1 MKPIVYLVG
10 AGPGDPGLLTL
21 KGKTILETADVVIYD
36 SLINTKL
43 LDHVKQNSEL
53 IYVGKKLGNK
63 EASQEKINNLLVEN
77 AKTGKTVA
85 RLKGGDPFVF
95 GRGGEEAMALVE
107 AGITIEIVPGV
118 SSISAV
124 PAYSGIPLTHRS
136 FNSSFTVIT
145 GHEDPS
151 KTKSQLSWNSLA
163 KMNTLIFLMS
173 LNNLSKIMNKLI
185 KEKIPHDTPVMVTS
199 CGTMPS
205 QKTIIGTIS
214 NICKKL
220 EQNKQI
226 TTPAVIVV
234 GKIVSMRNKI
244 KWYEKKPLFG
254 KKILLTRAS
263 DQISEFSHLLN
274 DYGADGI
281 EFPTI
286 EIVPPKSWK
295 EVDKSIR
302 EFKSYDYIIFT
313 SVNGVKNF
321 FARLTFNDFD
331 SRIFHNKKIITIGEK
346 TAFELKKFG
355 LKPDIVPK
363 EYSAEGIL
371 DVLDSKKIMNKNFL
385 IPRAKIARDLLPKK
399 LKELNAKV
407 NVVSCYENKL
417 PEITSE
423 KKEEIKKM
431 LINKKID
438 VITFTSSSTVTNF
451 FKIFNNLKT
460 TIEKISIACIGPITA
475 DNVKSHG
482 LEPNIIAKK
491 YTTEGLIE
499 AMIDHLSNN

>member
-21 KGKTILETADVVIYD
+21 KGKKILETADVVIYD
-36 SLINTKL
+36 SLVNTKL
-43 LDHVKQNSEL
+43 LDHVKKNAEL
-53 IYVGKKLGNK
+53 IYVGKKLGSK
-63 EASQEKINNLLVEN
+63 EASQKEINNLLVKK
-77 AKTGKTVA
+77 AKTCKTVA

-95 GRGGEEAMALVE
+95 GRGGEEAMALVD

-136 FNSSFTVIT
+136 FNSSFAVIT
-145 GHEDPS
+145 GHEDPF
-151 KTKSQLSWNSLA
+151 KDKSQLSWNSLA
-163 KMNTLIFLMS
+163 KMKTLIFLMS
-173 LNNLSKIMNKLI
+173 LNNLSKIMKKLI
-185 KEKIPHDTPVMVTS
+185 KEKIPHDTPVMITS
-199 CGTMPS
+199 WGTMPS

-234 GKIVSMRNKI
+234 GEIVNLRNEI
-244 KWYEKKPLFG
+244 KWFEKKPLFG
-254 KKILLTRAS
+254 KKILVTRAS

-274 DYGADGI
+274 EYGADVI
-281 EFPTI
+281 ELPTI
-286 EIVPPKSWK
+286 EIVPPKSWAG
-295 EVDKSIR
+295 VDKSIK
-302 EFKSYDYIIFT
+302 EFKTYDYIIFT

-321 FARLTFNDFD
+321 LSRLTFNSFD
-331 SRIFHNKKIITIGEK
+331 SRIFHNKTIITIGEK
-346 TAFELKKFG
+346 TALELKKFG
-355 LKPDIVPK
+355 LEPDIIPK

-371 DVLDSKKIMNKNFL
+371 DVLDRKKIMNKNFL

-407 NVVSCYENKL
+407 NVVTCYENKL
-417 PEITSE
+417 PKITSE
-423 KKEEIKKM
+423 KKREIKKM
-431 LINKKID
+431 LKNNKID

-451 FKIFNNLKT
+451 FKIFNGIRINIGKVL
-460 TIEKISIACIGPITA
+460 IACIGPITA
-475 DNVKSHG
+475 KTLKDHG
-482 LEPNIIAKK
+482 LEPIIIAKK
-491 YTTEGLIE
+491 YTSEGLIE